1 MGMGYPIGNK
11 AATMRGVKVLTG
23 PIDDNHHLLICKSTD
38 IGLLSHASP
47 TLNHQAGHV
56 DQQVFIG

>member
-1 MGMGYPIGNK
+1 
-11 AATMRGVKVLTG
+11 MRGVKVLTS

-38 IGLLSHASP
+38 IGLLIHASP